1 MCALRQFYQFYLVLS
16 LAFCTNSEN
25 FVFSL
30 ISVCACVYL
39 ARCFSSKVLLT
50 MWFGHFFATFNDADW
65 TKTKFRMKYLNF
77 CKIIGK
83 LTAED
88 EQKKIVHSGWA
99 YQNAKCSLSLW
110 FLVFTTGI
118 LWLLKQ
124 KCELIQHTL
133 QKWNNFFIFFYYL
146 VSVICF
152 VSFRFSRQLD
162 HFYFRCVSH
171 KSERKPFWIVC

>member
-1 MCALRQFYQFYLVLS
+1 MTWWFDDVIGNVSNGKKSFTQQTSMRALRQFYQFYLVLS

-39 ARCFSSKVLLT
+39 AGCFSSEVLLT

-88 EQKKIVHSGWA
+88 EQKNNRSQRLGISKCKMFAFALISGV
-99 YQNAKCSLSLW
+99 YD
-110 FLVFTTGI
+110 G
-118 LWLLKQ
+118 
-124 KCELIQHTL
+124 
-133 QKWNNFFIFFYYL
+133 Y
-146 VSVICF
+146 F
-152 VSFRFSRQLD
+152 VAA
-162 HFYFRCVSH
+162 
-171 KSERKPFWIVC
+171 